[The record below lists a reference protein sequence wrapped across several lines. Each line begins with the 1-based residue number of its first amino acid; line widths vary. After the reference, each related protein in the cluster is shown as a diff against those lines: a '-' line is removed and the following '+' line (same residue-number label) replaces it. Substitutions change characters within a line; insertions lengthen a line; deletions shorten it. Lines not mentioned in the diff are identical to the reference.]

1 MNTEC
6 WDISDDVHGC
16 CSPSAQDSDKRPE
29 RLKPVRLITR
39 QSRDEIYCVIT
50 ASLYL
55 SYDSEAVGTGFSC
68 RCDGEMS
75 SGRVC
80 VVGRGVGGV
89 SHDASGFEAH
99 HTLLSSCKTDVA
111 TEPAVTQSCLGGAVI
126 LIEARSVLP
135 QWTDF

>member
-1 MNTEC
+1 MNIEC
-6 WDISDDVHGC
+6 QDISDDVHGC

-50 ASLYL
+50 VSLYL

-75 SGRVC
+75 SGRGC
-80 VVGRGVGGV
+80 VVGSV
-89 SHDASGFEAH
+89 SHDASGFAACH
-99 HTLLSSCKTDVA
+99 ALLSSCKTDVA
-111 TEPAVTQSCLGGAVI
+111 PEPAVTQPCLGVAVI
-126 LIEARSVLP
+126 LIEVRSVLP

>member
-6 WDISDDVHGC
+6 RDISDDVHGC
-16 CSPSAQDSDKRPE
+16 CSTSAQDSDKRPE

-39 QSRDEIYCVIT
+39 QGRDEIYCVIT

-80 VVGRGVGGV
+80 VVGRGGGSLTMRLV
-89 SHDASGFEAH
+89 SRLVTRCCHPAKQMWPQN
-99 HTLLSSCKTDVA
+99 LL
-111 TEPAVTQSCLGGAVI
+111 
-126 LIEARSVLP
+126 
-135 QWTDF
+135 